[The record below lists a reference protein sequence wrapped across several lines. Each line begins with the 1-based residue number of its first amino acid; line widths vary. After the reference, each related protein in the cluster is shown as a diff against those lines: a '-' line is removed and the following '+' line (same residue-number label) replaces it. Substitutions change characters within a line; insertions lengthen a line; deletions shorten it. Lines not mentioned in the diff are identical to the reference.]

1 MKMFNKLLAVVLS
14 LIMLLSVV
22 PVAVFANENNGS
34 TNTGNGSDVGAGQT
48 TQVTIPVQLG
58 TGSDGTITLTLD
70 AKQLVEALKGDKSM
84 DALKA
89 LIKDAVSTTNSDV
102 ITFDD
107 VLALVPVSDIVAIIL
122 EDMNKET
129 FEAIAGKV
137 LPAISGADLREFA
150 SKLDPDAINQDAAI
164 DFFASKLESGDLEEV
179 ISAYF
184 VGVTLEQILDAY
196 IDDRDNSAVAA
207 EETPAGF
214 SMRAMAEPAATE
226 ESTPTLKQLV
236 QELLGGDITLV
247 QNILKQEESSTI
259 VESFLEKDDNK
270 TLVQDFLSKE
280 KNADV
285 IAEIKSTQP
294 GIVANAGGESI
305 SNDELINYIVNNSEA
320 LNTVVKENIVAT
332 NSDKVVEH
340 IANDPVALDKV
351 VEQVANDD
359 TAKNQVQQQIIKSDD
374 VKKFIF
380 NNYADSI
387 NIEKIL
393 KDPAVDA
400 LDFINLDKLTV
411 ADYKKIVKLVGTS
424 KLISLLKDDIFTL
437 VPASTFK
444 TITKRVAFSVLAN
457 VDVLA
462 INNYV
467 IGSKPTPESNLTF
480 DIEEIA
486 RLVKSLIPSLSEWGN
501 STDGKILSLNF
512 YAEYTDANDSTKT
525 IKKDFIVEVVVN
537 GDLST
542 FRAFARKLADYIAVY
557 NDGTDLYI
565 DLTMPAVFTKAL
577 AWYIEDCSYGQS
589 IKDEILSLVGK
600 TGSELMEALENLTWD
615 EVVTLLKKVDIEK
628 LYSYVTNLSKVEYI
642 LETLQN
648 QLGLN
653 YKLEDLQ
660 DLNKLLGEIADGTPR
675 MTFENVCDYI
685 SKRINLDVM
694 NYLEKGTAFI
704 DNNET
709 VQALL
714 TKLEK
719 MPYIG
724 SYIAKYNNEVSL
736 NEILDTYKGMEAAEA
751 MALFVE
757 KKFGKDLESF
767 LQNNTANEIYD
778 RLIEEIEE
786 RSSTFNYIFERIK
799 DYMLAAL
806 DPDYVATSGWGKL
819 VQAIIPDSLLN
830 KLENHS
836 LADAYKGN
844 GKFGFSAESIK
855 IGDNVDTLLNTIF
868 DIINLGDEYVDMIDQ
883 IMPTDKLS
891 NVSFGLHVSVT
902 IPGVSR
908 ATFHNADGSVDKI
921 MILPNGTLIDSVY
934 ALEKDAFWID
944 QKGNMV
950 SVITED
956 VDLYPVSGFIT
967 GGTLTIDKDGNWT
980 VTSAGENFQIVFQ
993 VANPN
998 NDPTLAKMIAGLKAA
1013 KSLTLANS
1021 KGLTMKMEKD
1031 MLGMENNMLGMVL
1044 DTAEEYFAVSYKAK
1058 TNNSAITNGDYTLTP
1073 DRVESFNL
1081 ATEKGEI
1088 KEFNGNTFVITIP
1101 FEKALAADG
1110 YQKTMVYNVVDGV
1123 ISTEALDYT
1132 VVEDAKVVLD
1142 AKHFSDYVVVNEYK
1156 FSNKYVDKYNTA
1168 NEVVAP
1174 TAADTMFVAEGA
1186 TVKIKHNIENKIG
1199 KRIDSIKYN
1208 DKVLTL
1214 GGEFTMPANAVTIV
1228 YHVELQAGTIVYN
1241 VLGTYYYDL
1250 DAANAALDALT
1261 ANDLPAG
1268 YYAVASTDRWI
1279 DSTVQNSIVYYA
1291 PKLLATQITINF
1303 EGITTPVTFSIDN
1316 LNINVPA
1323 LEKGYWTVDGKAL
1336 DLNAIIAAASKTATD
1351 TVNAVVYIEPVAD
1364 NTVTYKFKG
1373 EDKTAIAGA
1382 IISFNVTLEAGQILV
1397 TAPTG
1402 CDLTAM
1408 TVDAN
1413 GNTIY
1418 TYTFVAQAGLEITYE
1433 VAKDGTAA
1441 TQLANGVATS
1451 ATEAETD
1458 IKGLKFADWSDALS
1472 FANGSYVFALFE
1484 TEGKTTNLI
1493 WLWIL
1498 LALIVIIG
1506 AIVLIYALYKRDKLK
1521 PSFLTRFA
1529 TWAVTLFYNAC
1540 VAISGLFLMIT
1551 QGTTKK
1557 GEVDYEAL
1565 GMNAPAETEATE
1577 ATETAEET
1585 VEATET
1591 EAVEEITETAE
1602 DATETEEAVAAD
1614 AIETEEVAI
1623 DEAIETVEE
1632 ATETVEEVTE
1642 TVEEA
1647 AETVEEATETVEE
1660 VTETVEEATETVEE
1674 ATETVEEV
1682 TETVEEVTET
1692 VEEVAVENVTEE
1704 TVEETA
1710 EVVEETTE
1718 ESEN

>member
-1 MKMFNKLLAVVLS
+1 M
-14 LIMLLSVV
+14 
-22 PVAVFANENNGS
+22 
-34 TNTGNGSDVGAGQT
+34 
-48 TQVTIPVQLG
+48 
-58 TGSDGTITLTLD
+58 
-70 AKQLVEALKGDKSM
+70 
-84 DALKA
+84 
-89 LIKDAVSTTNSDV
+89 
-102 ITFDD
+102 
-107 VLALVPVSDIVAIIL
+107 
-122 EDMNKET
+122 
-129 FEAIAGKV
+129 
-137 LPAISGADLREFA
+137 
-150 SKLDPDAINQDAAI
+150 
-164 DFFASKLESGDLEEV
+164 
-179 ISAYF
+179 
-184 VGVTLEQILDAY
+184 
-196 IDDRDNSAVAA
+196 
-207 EETPAGF
+207 
-214 SMRAMAEPAATE
+214 
-226 ESTPTLKQLV
+226 
-236 QELLGGDITLV
+236 
-247 QNILKQEESSTI
+247 
-259 VESFLEKDDNK
+259 
-270 TLVQDFLSKE
+270 
-280 KNADV
+280 
-285 IAEIKSTQP
+285 
-294 GIVANAGGESI
+294 
-305 SNDELINYIVNNSEA
+305 
-320 LNTVVKENIVAT
+320 
-332 NSDKVVEH
+332 
-340 IANDPVALDKV
+340 
-351 VEQVANDD
+351 
-359 TAKNQVQQQIIKSDD
+359 
-374 VKKFIF
+374 
-380 NNYADSI
+380 
-387 NIEKIL
+387 
-393 KDPAVDA
+393 
-400 LDFINLDKLTV
+400 
-411 ADYKKIVKLVGTS
+411 
-424 KLISLLKDDIFTL
+424 
-437 VPASTFK
+437 
-444 TITKRVAFSVLAN
+444 
-457 VDVLA
+457 
-462 INNYV
+462 
-467 IGSKPTPESNLTF
+467 
-480 DIEEIA
+480 
-486 RLVKSLIPSLSEWGN
+486 IPSLSEWGN

-525 IKKDFIVEVVVN
+525 IKKDFILEVVVN

-642 LETLQN
+642 LEALQN

-934 ALEKDAFWID
+934 ALDKDAFWID

-956 VDLYPVSGFIT
+956 VDLYPVSGFLT

-998 NDPTLAKMIAGLKAA
+998 NDPALAKMIAGLKAA

-1021 KGLTMKMEKD
+1021 KGLTMKMDKD
-1031 MLGMENNMLGMVL
+1031 MLGMVL

-1101 FEKALAADG
+1101 FEKALAANG
-1110 YQKTMVYNVVDGV
+1110 YQQTMVYNVVDGV
-1123 ISTEALDYT
+1123 ISTEALTYT
-1132 VVEDAKVVLD
+1132 VAEGASVVLN

-1156 FSNKYVDKYNTA
+1156 FSNKYVDKNNTA

-1186 TVKIKHNIENKIG
+1186 TVVIKHNIENKIG
-1199 KRIDSIKYN
+1199 KRIVSIKYN
-1208 DKVLTL
+1208 NNDLTL
-1214 GGEFTMPANAVTIV
+1214 GGTFTMPANAVTIV

-1373 EDKTAIAGA
+1373 EDKTDIAGA
-1382 IISFNVTLEAGQILV
+1382 IISFKVTLEAGQILA

-1408 TVDAN
+1408 TVDAD

-1484 TEGKTTNLI
+1484 VEGKTTNLI

-1565 GMNAPAETEATE
+1565 GMNAPVETEATE

-1602 DATETEEAVAAD
+1602 EATETEEAVAAD

-1632 ATETVEEVTE
+1632 AAETVEEATETVEEVTETVEEVTE

-1660 VTETVEEATETVEE
+1660 ATETVEEATETVEEATETVEEVTETVEEVTETVEEATETVEEATETVEE